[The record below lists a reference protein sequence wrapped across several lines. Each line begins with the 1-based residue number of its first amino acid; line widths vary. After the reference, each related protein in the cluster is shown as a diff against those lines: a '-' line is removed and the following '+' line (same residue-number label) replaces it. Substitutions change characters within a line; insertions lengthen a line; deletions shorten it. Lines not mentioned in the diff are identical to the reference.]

1 MRYTMRVGEGES
13 FRRRRGCVPHRRR
26 SSRWLLPVMMMGP
39 FLAGSLAEGQPQQKL
54 ISASYSDKTD
64 SQGFRW
70 DIRNYGQ
77 IGSGTNSSF
86 DSAET
91 LTVNGSSFR
100 PTQGM
105 MTADGSE
112 YVLTA
117 RISNLEVTRRIKV
130 DLSSCAVRYVEV
142 LRNLGSTPVT
152 ATLALKTQLPRGPS
166 QGLFTDTGTPA
177 GASLGKK
184 DSGLVVIGQS
194 TNQQLSL
201 LFHLAGARS
210 KLKPTIQN
218 QNNYRFTFTYSVSVP
233 AGKTV
238 SILHG
243 IAQRRLAAMPNPKA
257 AAALFKV
264 FAARGWT
271 RDLPRDIRRSIIN
284 LGGVGFG
291 GFADVGSLVTLE
303 SLGVERQAA
312 DVLAVGEQTRLHG
325 TASCKAFAVETR
337 FGTLKLGLEK
347 IAGIAGQRCTGG
359 TPRVFLVDGQV
370 LNGRITVEGLQFTM
384 NSGLQLTLE
393 AENLDRLV
401 MRAGP
406 DDGKP
411 ADSVVAMLETT
422 DGDRLALLQGTA
434 SPAAGGTASLAA
446 GGTASPAAGGTA
458 SLAAGG
464 TASPAARGAEQKVA
478 ITTPWGDRQIALDE
492 IERMF
497 LSEQKVGHHLVLRD
511 GSRLFGFVSG
521 SALSLKTLFFGVR
534 EFTPS
539 QIRRMTAVGRTSFE
553 DSPAA
558 EIAAS
563 HLLLVGDNVLVG
575 QVDLA
580 LIHFITS
587 GQKIPVPPN
596 QIRLLR
602 SIGGEGGDAAPLF
615 EAELWDGGMI
625 SGALAEPVLPV
636 RCGGVLA
643 QVPLHDVLEVHVPT
657 PVVADT
663 MRSKIAQLIRDLG
676 HPEYSKRKA
685 AKESLAE
692 LGHLPKLQ
700 FSEALRQTSD
710 PEVRRSVEALLAEL
724 QE

>member
-1 MRYTMRVGEGES
+1 
-13 FRRRRGCVPHRRR
+13 
-26 SSRWLLPVMMMGP
+26 
-39 FLAGSLAEGQPQQKL
+39 
-54 ISASYSDKTD
+54 
-64 SQGFRW
+64 
-70 DIRNYGQ
+70 
-77 IGSGTNSSF
+77 
-86 DSAET
+86 
-91 LTVNGSSFR
+91 
-100 PTQGM
+100 
-105 MTADGSE
+105 MTAGGNE

-117 RISNLEVTRRIKV
+117 RMSNLEVTRRIKV

-166 QGLFTDTGTPA
+166 QGLFTDTGAPA
-177 GASLGKK
+177 GTSLGKK
-184 DSGLVVIGQS
+184 DSGLVVIGKS
-194 TNQQLSL
+194 PNQQLSL

-210 KLKPTIQN
+210 KIKPTIQN
-218 QNNYRFTFTYSVSVP
+218 QNNYRFTFTYSVTVQ
-233 AGKTV
+233 AGKTA

-257 AAALFKV
+257 AEALFKP

-271 RDLPRDIRRSIIN
+271 RDLPRDIRRSIVN
-284 LGGVGFG
+284 LGGAGFG
-291 GFADVGSLVTLE
+291 GFADAGSLVTLE
-303 SLGVERQAA
+303 SLEVERQAA
-312 DVLAVGEQTRLHG
+312 DVLAIGEQTRLHG
-325 TASCKAFAVETR
+325 TASCRTFAVETR

-347 IAGIAGQRCTGG
+347 IAAIAGQRCTGG

-370 LNGRITVEGLQFTM
+370 LNGRIAAEGLQFTM

-393 AENLDRLV
+393 VENLDRLV

-406 DDGKP
+406 NDGKP
-411 ADSVVAMLETT
+411 ADSVAAMLETT

-434 SPAAGGTASLAA
+434 SLEPG
-446 GGTASPAAGGTA
+446 
-458 SLAAGG
+458 
-464 TASPAARGAEQKVA
+464 GAEQKVA
-478 ITTPWGDRQIALDE
+478 VTTPWGDRQIALDE

-521 SALSLKTLFFGVR
+521 SALSFNTLFFGVR
-534 EFTPS
+534 EFTPP
-539 QIRRMTAVGRTSFE
+539 QIRRMTAAGSTSFE

-563 HLLLVGDNVLVG
+563 YLLLVGDNVLVG

-580 LIHFITS
+580 SIHFNTS
-587 GQKIPVPPN
+587 GQRIPVPPN

-602 SIGGEGGDAAPLF
+602 SIGGEGGDGGPLF
-615 EAELWDGGMI
+615 EAELWDGGTI

-657 PVVADT
+657 PLVADT

-700 FSEALRQTSD
+700 LSEALRQTSD